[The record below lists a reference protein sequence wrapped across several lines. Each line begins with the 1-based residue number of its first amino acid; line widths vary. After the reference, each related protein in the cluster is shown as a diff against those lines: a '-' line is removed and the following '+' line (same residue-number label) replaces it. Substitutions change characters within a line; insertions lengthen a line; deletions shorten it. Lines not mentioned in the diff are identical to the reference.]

1 MDEQVNAVGIISSL
15 NTVPTVQETVKKEI
29 RKINFFASQVQQ
41 FISERVF
48 TKLQRL
54 CETTLPGKLSLMEDL
69 IEGMVEVMID
79 EEESDEE
86 VKKWSAQTRENI
98 QDAVKLLEHGKQLLT
113 RYHQEQADITQ
124 AKLKEE
130 EQKKLDEIR
139 KEQRDYEEKMHQK
152 KISKEREAWREQ
164 QEIMLETKMKEL
176 ELVKSVQKENVK
188 LPKVQYNTISRYMQ
202 RLDKVFKPILFP
214 DTQSTSEQSSKIWL
228 FTSVD

>member
-1 MDEQVNAVGIISSL
+1 M
-15 NTVPTVQETVKKEI
+15 PTVQETVKKEI

-41 FISERVF
+41 FISERDF

-54 CETTLPGKLSLMEDL
+54 CETILPGKLSLMEDL
-69 IEGMVEVMID
+69 IERMVEVMID

-98 QDAVKLLEHGKQLLT
+98 QDAVKLPEHGKQLLT
-113 RYHQEQADITQ
+113 RYYQEQADITQ

-139 KEQRDYEEKMHQK
+139 KEQRDYDKKMHQEK
-152 KISKEREAWREQ
+152 TSKEREAWREQ

-176 ELVKSVQKENVK
+176 ELVKSAQKENVK
-188 LPKVQYNTISRYMQ
+188 LPEFNITPFQGTCKDWIRFQTNFIPRYTINQ
-202 RLDKVFKPILFP
+202 
-214 DTQSTSEQSSKIWL
+214 
-228 FTSVD
+228 